1 MCFRPRSYL
10 SSRPTPKKLIGIVVF
25 FHIPNDNA
33 IRCFVVLHIAPK
45 RLLITGLGLTFQ
57 KGKVLFAACDGL
69 LEPPTVLEISLLSH
83 ASQTH
88 ITHYLFFLDF
98 ASLVFFFLFV
108 VFDNGS
114 LLL

>member
-1 MCFRPRSYL
+1 MWFRPRSYI

-45 RLLITGLGLTFQ
+45 RLLITGLGLTFP
-57 KGKVLFAACDGL
+57 KGKILFAACDGL

-88 ITHYLFFLDF
+88 ITHHLFFLDF
-98 ASLVFFFLFV
+98 ASLVFFLFV